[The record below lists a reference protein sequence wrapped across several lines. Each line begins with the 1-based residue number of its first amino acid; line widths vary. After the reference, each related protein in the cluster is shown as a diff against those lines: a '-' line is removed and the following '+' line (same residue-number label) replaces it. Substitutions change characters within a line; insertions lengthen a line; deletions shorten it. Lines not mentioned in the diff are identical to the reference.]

1 MLRLFLKFIDKT
13 SEVAGSLFAWLI
25 VGLVAG
31 LMYEVIARYVFN
43 APTIWAYD
51 LTYMIY
57 GAHFMMGAAYLLYV
71 RGYVRI
77 DVFYRFLSPR
87 WKGGIDAFLF
97 LVLFFPVMVV
107 LLVKGIDYA
116 AFSWSLK
123 ETSTAGA
130 WSPPIYPLK
139 TVLPVAIFL
148 LMLQGV
154 AEFIRSLGMA
164 VRGKEYGA

>member
-1 MLRLFLKFIDKT
+1 LRLFLRIIDKA
-13 SEVAGSLFAWLI
+13 SEVAGKLVAWLI
-25 VGLVAG
+25 IPLVFG

-51 LTYMIY
+51 ITYMIY
-57 GAHFMMGAAYLLYV
+57 GVHFMMGAAYLLYV

-77 DVFYRFLSPR
+77 DVFHRLLSPR
-87 WKGGIDAFLF
+87 WRGGVDACLF
-97 LVLFFPVMVV
+97 LILFFPPMVV
-107 LLVKGIDYA
+107 LLVKGIHYA
-116 AFSWSLK
+116 AFSWSLQ

-130 WSPPIYPLK
+130 WSPPLYPLK

>member
-1 MLRLFLKFIDKT
+1 MRPFLEFIDKT
-13 SEVAGSLFAWLI
+13 SEVAGKLFAWLI
-25 VGLVAG
+25 VGLVVG
-31 LMYEVIARYVFN
+31 LMYEVIARYVFD

-57 GAHFMMGAAYLLYV
+57 GAHFMMGAAYLLYA

-77 DVFYRFLSPR
+77 DVFHRLLPPR
-87 WKGGIDAFLF
+87 WKGGVDACLF

-107 LLVKGIDYA
+107 LLYKGIPYV

-130 WSPPIYPLK
+130 WSPPLYPLK
-139 TVLPVAIFL
+139 TILPIAIIL
-148 LMLQGV
+148 LILQGV
-154 AEFIRSLGMA
+154 AEFIRSLGLA

>member
-1 MLRLFLKFIDKT
+1 MHFFLKFVDKT
-13 SEVAGSLFAWLI
+13 SEISGKTFAWL
-25 VGLVAG
+25 LVFLVVG

-51 LTYMIY
+51 ITYMIY
-57 GAHFMMGAAYLLYV
+57 GVHFMMGAAYLLYV

-77 DVFYRFLSPR
+77 DVFYRLLPPR
-87 WKGGIDAFLF
+87 WKGGVDAFLF

-123 ETSTAGA
+123 ETSIAGA
-130 WSPPIYPLK
+130 WRPPIYPLK
-139 TVLPVAIFL
+139 MVLPVAIFL
-148 LMLQGV
+148 LMFQGI
-154 AEFIRSLGMA
+154 AEFIRSLDMA

>member
-1 MLRLFLKFIDKT
+1 LHLFFKSVDKT
-13 SEVAGSLFAWLI
+13 SEVAGKLFAWLI

-31 LMYEVIARYVFN
+31 LMYEVIARYAFN

-51 LTYMIY
+51 ITYMIY
-57 GAHFMMGAAYLLYV
+57 GTHFMMGAAWLLYA

-77 DVFYRFLSPR
+77 DVFHRLLPPR
-87 WKGGIDAFLF
+87 WKGGVDAFLF
-97 LVLFFPVMVV
+97 LLLFFPVMIV
-107 LLVKGIDYA
+107 LLYKGIPYV

-139 TVLPVAIFL
+139 TVLPIAIFL

-154 AEFIRSLGMA
+154 AEFIRSLGLA
-164 VRGKEYGA
+164 IRGKEYGA

>member
-1 MLRLFLKFIDKT
+1 LRPFLKFVDKT
-13 SEVAGSLFAWLI
+13 SEAAGKIFAWTI
-25 VGLVAG
+25 VFLVAG

-51 LTYMIY
+51 ITYMIY

-77 DVFYRFLSPR
+77 DVFHRLLPPR
-87 WKGGIDAFLF
+87 WKGGVDAFLF
-97 LVLFFPVMVV
+97 LILFFPVMVV
-107 LLVKGIDYA
+107 LLVKGIDYV
-116 AFSWSLK
+116 AFSWSLQ
-123 ETSTAGA
+123 ETSVAGA
-130 WSPPIYPLK
+130 WRPPIYPLK
-139 TVLPVAIFL
+139 TILPIAIFL

>member
-1 MLRLFLKFIDKT
+1 MRLFLKFADKM
-13 SEVAGSLFAWLI
+13 SEATGKLFAWLI
-25 VGLVAG
+25 VGLVGG

-51 LTYMIY
+51 ITYMIY
-57 GAHFMMGAAYLLYV
+57 GAHFMMGAAWLLYA

-77 DVFYRFLSPR
+77 DVFYRLLPPR
-87 WKGGIDAFLF
+87 WQGGVDAFLF

-107 LLVKGIDYA
+107 LLYKGIPYA

-139 TVLPVAIFL
+139 TVLPMAIIL

-154 AEFIRSLGMA
+154 AEFIRSLGLA
-164 VRGKEYGA
+164 IRGKEYGA

>member
-1 MLRLFLKFIDKT
+1 LRPFLKLIDKT
-13 SEVAGSLFAWLI
+13 SEVAGKLVAWLI
-25 VGLVAG
+25 IPLVFG

-51 LTYMIY
+51 ITYMIY
-57 GAHFMMGAAYLLYV
+57 GVHFMMGAAYLLYV

-77 DVFYRFLSPR
+77 DVLHRLLSPR
-87 WKGGIDAFLF
+87 WKGGVDASLF
-97 LVLFFPVMVV
+97 LILFFPVMVV
-107 LLVKGIDYA
+107 LLVKGVHYA
-116 AFSWSLK
+116 AFSWSLQ

-130 WSPPIYPLK
+130 WSPPLYPLK
-139 TVLPVAIFL
+139 TVLPVAIFV

-164 VRGKEYGA
+164 IRGKEYGA

>member
-1 MLRLFLKFIDKT
+1 MRLFLKFVDKM
-13 SEVAGSLFAWLI
+13 SESVGKLFAWLI
-25 VGLVAG
+25 VFLVVG
-31 LMYEVIARYVFN
+31 LMYEVIARYAFN

-51 LTYMIY
+51 ITYMIY
-57 GAHFMMGAAYLLYV
+57 GVHFMMGAAYLLYV

-77 DVFYRFLSPR
+77 DVFYRLFPPR

-97 LVLFFPVMVV
+97 LVLFFPVMLV
-107 LLVKGIDYA
+107 LLIKGTNYV

-130 WSPPIYPLK
+130 WSPPLYPLK
-139 TVLPVAIFL
+139 TFLPIGIFL

-154 AEFIRSLGMA
+154 AEFIRSLGLA
-164 VRGKEYGA
+164 IRGKEYGA

>member
-1 MLRLFLKFIDKT
+1 
-13 SEVAGSLFAWLI
+13 
-25 VGLVAG
+25 
-31 LMYEVIARYVFN
+31 
-43 APTIWAYD
+43 
-51 LTYMIY
+51 
-57 GAHFMMGAAYLLYV
+57 
-71 RGYVRI
+71 
-77 DVFYRFLSPR
+77 
-87 WKGGIDAFLF
+87 
-97 LVLFFPVMVV
+97 MVV

-130 WSPPIYPLK
+130 WSPPLYPLK

-154 AEFIRSLGMA
+154 AEFIRALGLA

>member
-1 MLRLFLKFIDKT
+1 MHSFLKFIDKT
-13 SEVAGSLFAWLI
+13 SETAGKLVAWLI
-25 VGLVAG
+25 IPLVLG

-51 LTYMIY
+51 ITYMIY

-77 DVFYRFLSPR
+77 DVLHRLLPPR
-87 WKGGIDAFLF
+87 WKGGIDACLF
-97 LVLFFPVMVV
+97 LALFFPVMVV

-130 WSPPIYPLK
+130 WSPPLYPLK

-154 AEFIRSLGMA
+154 AEFIRALGLA